1 MQVRRLAAAHPER
14 LGYGT
19 VPYREGISFATAS
32 DRGPASSYVHRTG
45 THRTAKRVCCGIA
58 PVRDTSKNGTIPF
71 IIRSAGDRRC
81 LRHAIIHLS
90 DPMRYLRLA
99 GLFLP
104 MMAASLVTP
113 VRAQEMPGQSMQPKL
128 LIHGHYCGPGNDG
141 PGVAPVDALDA
152 ACMRHDACMPD
163 VGLPSCGC
171 HRRLK
176 RDASLIAASP
186 RHSEDI
192 RMLAGLIARGSD
204 LMMCR
209 EDHAAR
215 SN

>member
-1 MQVRRLAAAHPER
+1 
-14 LGYGT
+14 
-19 VPYREGISFATAS
+19 
-32 DRGPASSYVHRTG
+32 
-45 THRTAKRVCCGIA
+45 
-58 PVRDTSKNGTIPF
+58 
-71 IIRSAGDRRC
+71 
-81 LRHAIIHLS
+81 
-90 DPMRYLRLA
+90 MRYLRLA

-141 PGVAPVDALDA
+141 PSVAPVDALDA

-176 RDASLIAASP
+176 RDASLIAASL

-209 EDHAAR
+209 EGHTAR